1 MINDDIKNLK
11 KLKEERT
18 FFFLQIDGSYI
29 KMKLE

>member
-18 FFFLQIDGSYI
+18 FFFY
-29 KMKLE
+29 K